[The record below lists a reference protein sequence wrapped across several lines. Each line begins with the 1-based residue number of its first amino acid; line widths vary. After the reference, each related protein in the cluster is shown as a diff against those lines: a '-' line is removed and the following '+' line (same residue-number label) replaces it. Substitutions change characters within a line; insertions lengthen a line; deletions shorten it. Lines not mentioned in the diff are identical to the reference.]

1 MKFKGFIKLG
11 SNLLKVQSTGFFD
24 YGIVSENEII
34 PVSNQATEL
43 PNLIH
48 VFPCST
54 LGQTKI
60 LSLVQ
65 GQMAM

>member
-34 PVSNQATEL
+34 PISNQTTEL

-48 VFPCST
+48 VFSCS
-54 LGQTKI
+54 I
-60 LSLVQ
+60 P
-65 GQMAM
+65 

>member
-1 MKFKGFIKLG
+1 MGQVGWYEKCDDRMKI
-11 SNLLKVQSTGFFD
+11 NTGFFD
-24 YGIVSENEII
+24 YGIICENEII
-34 PVSNQATEL
+34 SVSNQATEL

-48 VFPCST
+48 VFSCST